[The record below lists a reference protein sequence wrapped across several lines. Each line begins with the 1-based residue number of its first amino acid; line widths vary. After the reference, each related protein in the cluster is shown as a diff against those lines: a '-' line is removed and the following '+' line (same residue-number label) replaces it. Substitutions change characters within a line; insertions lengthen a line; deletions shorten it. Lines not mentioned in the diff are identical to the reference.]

1 MAEIIDG
8 KAIARELDEKTKA
21 EIDALVAA
29 GRPRPGLAVIL
40 VGQDP
45 ASEVYVRRKIKA
57 CEKVGLRSFHHQLPA
72 ETSQQDLLAL
82 IDRLNADPDVHGVLC
97 QVPLPE
103 HIDTRTILGAI
114 DPGKDVDGFHP
125 VNVGR
130 LSTGTGGIV
139 PCTPLGVMMLL
150 DTVIDDYEGID
161 AVVIGKSNIVGK
173 PIAMLLLER
182 EATVTVTHIYTAN
195 LPEIA
200 RKADVIVAAAGAPE
214 LVKGDWVKPGAVVI
228 DVGITRIM
236 GPDGKEKLVGDVK
249 FDEVQHARAVTP
261 VPGGVGPMTIACLL
275 HNTVQAAKAMAE
287 GPVVD
292 TSDPFHDAP
301 VLSLIYGAGEGG
313 ARD

>member
-1 MAEIIDG
+1 MAAIIDG
-8 KAIARELDEKTKA
+8 RAVARELDEKTKA
-21 EIDALVAA
+21 EVDALVAA
-29 GRPRPGLAVIL
+29 GKPRPGLAVIL
-40 VGQDP
+40 IGHDP

-57 CEKVGLRSFHHQLPA
+57 CEKVGLRSFEHRLPT
-72 ETSQQDLLAL
+72 ETTQHALLTL
-82 IDRLNADPDVHGVLC
+82 IARLNAEPEVHGILC
-97 QVPLPE
+97 QVPLPD
-103 HIDTRTILGAI
+103 HIDTRTVLGAI
-114 DPGKDVDGFHP
+114 DPDKDVDGFHP

-139 PCTPLGVMMLL
+139 PCTPLGVLMLIN
-150 DTVIDDYEGID
+150 TVIPDLTGVD

-182 EATVTVTHIYTAN
+182 EATVTVTHIYTEN

-236 GPDGKEKLVGDVK
+236 GEDGKEKLVGDVK

-275 HNTVQAAKAMAE
+275 HNTVQAAKAQAE
-287 GPVVD
+287 GPVD
-292 TSDPFHDAP
+292 DGLDPFHDAP
-301 VLSLIYGAGEGG
+301 DRSLIYGAGEG
-313 ARD
+313 ARAD